1 MWDWPIGVMPSCAED
16 ADPPPQLVW
25 RNEDSMSSSESLDG
39 SEEDDADSSSSS
51 STTSDSALDTSGSFS
66 ASPRVEERIEAD
78 IEKRVRAETMNV
90 ESATRLQQ
98 IAKAT
103 QVEAQRI
110 HHQVAQLKERTTR
123 AAGGH
128 PSMIVAVTGCSGRIG
143 QGVACALVH
152 AGHTVR
158 GIDLAPPPQ
167 DAWCS
172 AVEWHQ
178 IDLQLDTADG
188 QLLQAFA
195 GVM

>member
-1 MWDWPIGVMPSCAED
+1 
-16 ADPPPQLVW
+16 
-25 RNEDSMSSSESLDG
+25 MSSSESLDG
-39 SEEDDADSSSSS
+39 SEEDDEEE
-51 STTSDSALDTSGSFS
+51 SDSFS

-128 PSMIVAVTGCSGRIG
+128 SSMIVALTGCSGRIG

>member
-16 ADPPPQLVW
+16 ADSPPQLVW

-39 SEEDDADSSSSS
+39 SEEDDEEE
-51 STTSDSALDTSGSFS
+51 SDSFS

-128 PSMIVAVTGCSGRIG
+128 PSMIVALTGCSGRIG